1 MTKSQL
7 LIWLGAGLH
16 LASYIGSATASEPP
30 DQTSTIDE
38 SLTVTGVSVPFM
50 VRSRGGEQTITP
62 PLTLGDLR
70 IQVDGKPL
78 SSTAVSD
85 ITLRQSNATV
95 ESPRRVTAVID
106 IGSLDARSRNEV
118 ANEIDRLA
126 ESAPA
131 GASTYQFYGIT
142 NLAFRLNAGF
152 TRSAVELRRIAAAL
166 RNTTDPQR
174 GTRIPVLEVDRA
186 QAHRILTAQHAMNL
200 TNRAYGCHF
209 ELNNSVNAQ
218 KENEE
223 GNINDRMRF
232 YISYAEL
239 RLAAYANK
247 YGEVDR
253 RDETLK
259 ATDRAEAIGALT
271 SLESVLRVRN
281 ALYAESPVLLFSSGS
296 LDLPRDDRFVERSE
310 ALRRIADTGAEIV
323 VVDVDATHRP
333 EASRSNLL
341 TALARESGGDYFTGA
356 SGAFRRML
364 LREQSRYLLEWTMSE
379 AIPAE
384 RTLRV
389 DIRVDSQRRP
399 DLWGVVV
406 EAPARRSLVGRAQES
421 AERRLAALLSPS
433 DFGQFGVWL
442 DVGPPRSI
450 GQRWVVPVRAR
461 VPLRGLTWTPTSE
474 GYHESRT
481 SLDFILTRQAGTSA
495 PVCTVDGSTHQAQTL
510 RLSDPPRENDPRAL
524 EFVMLCAIPELGAH
538 SAVAVVRDEIGDRVG
553 AARALTNL
561 VPIEG
566 EGWEAKLPRLISSSG
581 RDFVWKSGTSR
592 VGLDSAFQAGEPV
605 IQEADGSNA
614 LRVEYM
620 LCGAPAELA
629 RERVSHR
636 VVRLLDDGSERIEQW
651 IAPQSVIVEAIDHL
665 SKSECAPVRF
675 TIASHTLEPGRIR
688 LESVVRGDDQY
699 PAELRLLAHELV
711 IR

>member
-1 MTKSQL
+1 L
-7 LIWLGAGLH
+7 
-16 LASYIGSATASEPP
+16 E
-30 DQTSTIDE
+30 
-38 SLTVTGVSVPFM
+38 
-50 VRSRGGEQTITP
+50 
-62 PLTLGDLR
+62 DLR
-70 IQVDGKPL
+70 VQVDGRPL
-78 SSTAVSD
+78 SSSAVSD
-85 ITLRQSNATV
+85 LTLRRSTATV

-118 ANEIDRLA
+118 ADEIDRLA
-126 ESAPA
+126 ESAPT
-131 GASTYQFYGIT
+131 GASSYQFYGIT

-152 TRSAVELRRIAAAL
+152 TRSSVELRQIAAAL

-186 QAHRILTAQHAMNL
+186 QAHSILMAQHAMNL
-200 TNRAYGCHF
+200 TSGAYGCHF
-209 ELNNSVNAQ
+209 EGNSAISAQ

-232 YISYAEL
+232 YVSYQGL

-247 YGEVDR
+247 YGEVAR

-259 ATDRAEAIGALT
+259 ATDRAETTGALA

-281 ALYAESPVLLFSSGS
+281 ALYAESPVLLFSAGS

-323 VVDVDATHRP
+323 VVDVDAGLRP

-356 SGAFRRML
+356 NGAFRRML
-364 LREQSRYLLEWTMSE
+364 LREQSRYLLEWTTSE
-379 AIPAE
+379 PIPTE

-421 AERRLAALLSPS
+421 AERRLAAMLSPS

-450 GQRWVVPVRAR
+450 TDRWVVPVRAR
-461 VPLRGLTWTPTSE
+461 VPLRELTWTPTS
-474 GYHESRT
+474 GGFHEART

-495 PVCTVDGSTHQAQTL
+495 PVCTVDGSAHQAQTL
-510 RLSDPPRENDPRAL
+510 RLSESPRDNDPRAL
-524 EFVMLCAIPELGAH
+524 EFAMLCAIPELGAH
-538 SAVAVVRDEIGDRVG
+538 SAVAVVRDEVGDRVG

-561 VPIEG
+561 VPIVG

-605 IQEADGSNA
+605 VQEADGSNA

-629 RERVSHR
+629 RERLSHR
-636 VVRLLDDGSERIEQW
+636 VVRLLGDGSERVELW
-651 IAPQSVIVEAIDHL
+651 IAPQSVTVEAIDHL
-665 SKSECAPVRF
+665 LKSECAPVRF

-688 LESVVRGDDQY
+688 LESVVRADEKNPREQ
-699 PAELRLLAHELV
+699 RLLAHEVV